1 MRSLL
6 ILTTGVLILTAS
18 TALAEDYRTPGDPPG
33 TQPAEVLRPFPEMTA
48 LQISPMHQEIK
59 EVLLAAARSEEVL
72 LKQLVEAT
80 DEMQCLRVIERIE
93 QLDLRRDLD
102 ILHIQ
107 ARYADK
113 AERWDLAKQI
123 RQRILELEAIQ
134 QEVSQVAVIN

>member
-1 MRSLL
+1 
-6 ILTTGVLILTAS
+6 
-18 TALAEDYRTPGDPPG
+18 
-33 TQPAEVLRPFPEMTA
+33 VLRPFPEMTA